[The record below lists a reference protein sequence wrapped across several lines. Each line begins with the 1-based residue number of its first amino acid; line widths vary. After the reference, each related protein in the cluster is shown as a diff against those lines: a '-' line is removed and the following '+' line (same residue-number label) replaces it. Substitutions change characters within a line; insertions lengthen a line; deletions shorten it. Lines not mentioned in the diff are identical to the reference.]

1 MSIIQAMSR
10 PAGTRSSSSG
20 VEDAVLVKRLRSGE
34 EGAFEAIFKRHY
46 PPLLSY
52 CRHMLGNLQEAED
65 ALQQAF
71 IRAHGALLKDS
82 PPRELR
88 PWLYAIAR
96 NCCLSAIAARRPV
109 LELQDRLPSLVGLS
123 EQVRERE
130 DLRELVADIGGL
142 PEDQRSALLLAE
154 LDDLSHQQI
163 AGIVGCEV
171 SKVKAL
177 VYQARSTLIA
187 DRDARN
193 ASCQDIR
200 EELSVARGGQLRRG
214 PLRRHLKACV
224 GCRSFQEAV
233 NTQRSAL
240 ALVLPVLPSA
250 GLAARILRHG
260 AVAHTIAAAAQ
271 SGAVIAPAGA
281 ATSAAAGSAAASGS
295 GALAGGAGGSVLAA
309 TAGAT
314 GTTTGGAVL
323 GSGVLAKVAVGGA
336 LALAATAGAV
346 TTVHHLDH
354 PSRHAS
360 TRLAAS
366 AHRRSRR
373 GHAAASTAAGAPG
386 LLPVADR
393 TTGIAEVPAPSPTAA
408 VQTPAP
414 ASPANPLQAPLPGG
428 SALLTAISPSAI
440 QIAQTGT
447 QPTALSP
454 EATSEPPPTSQRP
467 GGADRQALLEKKR
480 HRLRVAHRR
489 RQLLR
494 RRERLAEHRR
504 LEAERRRHAREE
516 RERKAREA
524 KEAKEQ
530 RERLREERQRKAQEA
545 KEARERRELEVQSKR
560 EAREAREAAQ
570 SKPKSSPPAATSPT
584 STSTTTTTTTTTTST
599 STSAAPKTKLGR
611 KTSTT
616 TVTTTSTPGGN

>member
-20 VEDAVLVKRLRSGE
+20 VEDAVLLRRLRSGE

-71 IRAHGALLKDS
+71 IRAHGALLEDS

-224 GCRSFQEAV
+224 GCRSFQQAV
-233 NTQRSAL
+233 NTQRSSL

-271 SGAVIAPAGA
+271 SGAAIAPAGA

-314 GTTTGGAVL
+314 GTTTGGAML

-346 TTVHHLDH
+346 TIPHHFDH

-366 AHRRSRR
+366 AHRLSRR
-373 GHAAASTAAGAPG
+373 GHAGASTAAGAPG
-386 LLPVADR
+386 PLPVADR
-393 TTGIAEVPAPSPTAA
+393 TTGIAEVPAPSQTAT
-408 VQTPAP
+408 VQTPAL
-414 ASPANPLQAPLPGG
+414 ASSANPLQAPLPGG
-428 SALLTAISPSAI
+428 SPLLTATSPTAI

-447 QPTALSP
+447 LPTALSP
-454 EATSEPPPTSQRP
+454 GATSAPAPTSQQP
-467 GGADRQALLEKKR
+467 GGAGRQALLEKKR

-489 RQLLR
+489 QLLR
-494 RRERLAEHRR
+494 RRERHAEHRR

-530 RERLREERQRKAQEA
+530 RERLREERQHRAQEA
-545 KEARERRELEVQSKR
+545 KEARERRELEVQNKR

-570 SKPKSSPPAATSPT
+570 SKPKSSPPPATSPT
-584 STSTTTTTTTTTTST
+584 STSTTTVTTTST
-599 STSAAPKTKLGR
+599 STSGAPKTKLGR

-616 TVTTTSTPGGN
+616 TVTTTSTSSGN